1 MSETQILGLR
11 NEDGSGAAG
20 VSMSRETAA
29 EPVTSLHEVWRK
41 ELSSAVSL
49 QRLWWRWGGGGVLLW
64 EKARQWEQEGV
75 SSEPT
80 GLCFRLYVCVCQS
93 GEYKQ
98 RKEMIYSV
106 YLHCES
112 RRRCRE
118 REVEETLAPKSWRI
132 RTVSK
137 SLHRLMPVGSEHDPC
152 VDTGRQSGDIRTVI
166 PL

>member
-11 NEDGSGAAG
+11 NEDSSGAAG

-49 QRLWWRWGGGGVLLW
+49 QRLWWRWRGGGLLLW

-118 REVEETLAPKSWRI
+118 RGGGDVGTKVLKNQNCLKVPPQTNACRVRTWPLCRHRPSI
-132 RTVSK
+132 RR
-137 SLHRLMPVGSEHDPC
+137 H
-152 VDTGRQSGDIRTVI
+152 
-166 PL
+166 

>member
-20 VSMSRETAA
+20 VSMRRENRSRACNLAA
-29 EPVTSLHEVWRK
+29 WGLKERA
-41 ELSSAVSL
+41 ELSSESAAAVVEVE
-49 QRLWWRWGGGGVLLW
+49 GGLLLW

-137 SLHRLMPVGSEHDPC
+137 TNACRVRTWPLCRHRPS
-152 VDTGRQSGDIRTVI
+152 IRRH
-166 PL
+166 